1 MCVLVPYILAGDSQ
15 HSNGIDNSQVTN
27 IMTSQQAHKR
37 HTAAYK
43 SVKDGEEAPGAISA
57 SAANLEDF
65 ECPAGDRYKQHSS
78 TLE

>member
-1 MCVLVPYILAGDSQ
+1 
-15 HSNGIDNSQVTN
+15 
-27 IMTSQQAHKR
+27 MTSQQAHKR